1 MIVCVEMS
9 TLSEVYVNMPVK
21 QALIIS
27 FCKSIP
33 FRIKGERCMPLD
45 IVQWVKMVHEG
56 GLTAWKERSNLH
68 VSGQQLAVKQP
79 LL

>member
-1 MIVCVEMS
+1 MS
-9 TLSEVYVNMPVK
+9 TLSEVYMNMPAK
-21 QALIIS
+21 QALII

-33 FRIKGERCMPLD
+33 FEIKREKIYTFGYCAVGENGPR
-45 IVQWVKMVHEG
+45 
-56 GLTAWKERSNLH
+56 GLTAWKERINLY